1 VSIQVEPQLR
11 VAVVGSG
18 PSALYAVQALLDS
31 EIPVSVDVFERLPAP
46 YGLVRYGVAPDHA
59 KMKNVIRVL
68 CRPFE
73 RAEVR
78 FIGNVTFG
86 TDVTHDDLRNHF
98 HAVVYATGMQVDRGV
113 GVPGEDRFGS
123 VGAARF
129 VNWYCGHPDDGEVEY
144 ALDSAAVA
152 VIGAGNVALDIT
164 RVLAKSPQEME
175 RTDIPDRVLDALRGS
190 RVQDIHLLI
199 RRTPE
204 HVKFTPVELREFGE
218 LVNADVLLHD
228 HGFDTGPAE
237 GAPEP
242 VDRRV
247 RQVLEL
253 LRGWARNQPTGKPR
267 RVHMRFLRSPV
278 EVFGDDRVRGIVVQR
293 NEIDAGRVV
302 PTPDRET
309 LDVGMVISAVGYR
322 AHPLRGLPFDPDS
335 GGVPN
340 VAGRVVDD
348 GEAIPGAYVT
358 GWLKRGP
365 TGVIGTNKS
374 DAAETVRALLED
386 LPMLKAP
393 ERPHPAQVLELL
405 HERGVVH
412 TDWAAWLRLDAEE
425 LRQGQARGSDRVKIA
440 GLAAML
446 EAGRLAAEGGHE
458 GSVTAGEERR

>member
-1 VSIQVEPQLR
+1 MTSQIEPQLR
-11 VAVVGSG
+11 VAVVGAG
-18 PSALYAVQALLDS
+18 PSALYTVQALLDS
-31 EIPVSVDVFERLPAP
+31 EVPVSVDVFERLPAP

-68 CRPFE
+68 CRPFD

-78 FIGNVTFG
+78 FIGNVAFG
-86 TDVTHDDLRNHF
+86 TALTHDDLREHF

-113 GVPGEDRFGS
+113 GVPGEDLFGS

-144 ALDSAAVA
+144 ALDSEAVA
-152 VIGAGNVALDIT
+152 VIGAGNVALDVA

-175 RTDIPDRVLDALRGS
+175 RTDVPDRVLDALRGS
-190 RVQDIHLLI
+190 RVRDIHVLI
-199 RRTPE
+199 RRAPE

-228 HGFDTGPAE
+228 HGFHPEQAE
-237 GAPEP
+237 GAPEL
-242 VDRRV
+242 VDRRA

-253 LRGWARNQPTGKPR
+253 LRGWASNQPTGKPR
-267 RVHMRFLRSPV
+267 RVHLRFLRSPV
-278 EVFGDDRVRGIVVQR
+278 EVLGDDRVRGIVVQR
-293 NEIDAGRVV
+293 NEVDAGRVV

-322 AHPLRGLPFDPDS
+322 AHPLPGLPFDSNS

-340 VAGRVVDD
+340 VGGRVLDD
-348 GEAIPGAYVT
+348 GEPMPGAYVT

-386 LPMLKAP
+386 LPTLTTP
-393 ERPHPAQVLELL
+393 VHPDPAQVLELL
-405 HERGVVH
+405 DERGVAR
-412 TDWAAWLRLDAEE
+412 TDWAAWLRLDTEE
-425 LRQGQARGSDRVKIA
+425 LRRGRARGSDRVKVA
-440 GLAAML
+440 DLAAML
-446 EAGRLAAEGGHE
+446 EAARSAAGGHHGGGDGHGPASE
-458 GSVTAGEERR
+458 